1 MGRSSG
7 KIGQLRMPRP
17 SGISFQLVIVF
28 EKPHRL
34 EAFAT
39 VANRPQDH
47 LPYRVGLLHVLQA
60 MIYGGL

>member
-1 MGRSSG
+1 
-7 KIGQLRMPRP
+7 MPRP

-47 LPYRVGLLHVLQA
+47 LPYRVGLLRVLQA
-60 MIYGGL
+60 MIYGAL